1 MLFWACCIYC
11 NSILDLKNPLPCRD
25 LNPQPSCYQ
34 SIISWGLYYNP
45 STCNH
50 LAIAYS
56 WCMLTRLMRASL
68 TSLRTD
74 HRTYTPDIVNID
86 NITFLFREYSTFL
99 RSPKQDLNHPRQ
111 MTLIMK
117 KALFRPSYH
126 GLSVFWTFS
135 YIFHFSS
142 FLDFFCTRPSLG
154 LLPVLGRTVLGPL
167 WRWYSR
173 LHLPSPALRL

>member
-25 LNPQPSCYQ
+25 LNSQPSCYQ
-34 SIISWGLYYNP
+34 SIISWGLFYNP

-74 HRTYTPDIVNID
+74 HRTYTPDIINLD
-86 NITFLFREYSTFL
+86 NIPFLFREYSTFL

-111 MTLIMK
+111 MILIMK
-117 KALFRPSYH
+117 KACRFLA
-126 GLSVFWTFS
+126 VF
-135 YIFHFSS
+135 
-142 FLDFFCTRPSLG
+142 
-154 LLPVLGRTVLGPL
+154 
-167 WRWYSR
+167 
-173 LHLPSPALRL
+173 LHLSFFFTIRYHILLFLPSSRNVLIFFLCRLCLFVCFIPLQAKRVGR